1 MTDRIKAIATGTI
14 FGGLVD
20 CYVLAN
26 EKRVVSQRGALR
38 ALTGGAAGSKDLG
51 RGLARLPSRFAHL
64 TSPPAFE
71 FDLPGGGVA
80 LGRDAQWFVDVLK
93 AYKSAWRAGEI
104 VQPSQVKLAKNADA
118 ILDAL
123 AGVAIVALIDEATG
137 YQALREFDV
146 LSRLFERTL
155 RNEASERRRLWEDG
169 VVDSLCKT
177 YRITRAGHELPAP
190 LMGVIGWIYK
200 LVLGKEVHAEM
211 KRRNPRG
218 VDRAMHHQWFR
229 DELRALVEDD
239 LRIIK
244 ALSDTSGSKVEFKR
258 RMLSH
263 YRNVPFQLGF
273 GGAS

>member
-1 MTDRIKAIATGTI
+1 MTTRIKAIATGTI
-14 FGGLVD
+14 FDGAVD

-26 EKRVVSQRGALR
+26 EMRVVSQRGVIR
-38 ALTGGAAGSKDLG
+38 ALSGAAGSKDLT
-51 RGLARLPSRFAHL
+51 RTINRLPSRFAHL
-64 TSPPAFE
+64 SLPPPLE
-71 FDLPGGGVA
+71 FCLPGGGTA

-104 VQPSQVKLAKNADA
+104 AQPSQIRLAKNADA

-137 YQALREFDV
+137 YQALREYDV

-155 RNEASERRRLWEDG
+155 RNEAAARRQLWEDG
-169 VVDSLCKT
+169 LVESLCRT
-177 YRITRAGHELPAP
+177 YRIKREGSGVPAP

-200 LVLGKEVHAEM
+200 LVLGVEVHTEL

-218 VDRAMHHQWFR
+218 ADRDMHYQWWR
-229 DELRALVEDD
+229 DELRDLVEDD

-244 ALSDTSGSKVEFKR
+244 ALSDTSADKREFKA
-258 RMLSH
+258 RMLAH
-263 YRNVPFQLGF
+263 YRKQPFQLVL
-273 GGAS
+273 GGAQ